1 MRRLAKQQV
10 GFGNGDTEDGKPLR
24 RRRRRRRKFKTGR
37 VRDEVGERGEA
48 EVKEENVREW
58 GFGKWEIGN
67 GSGSESESESEV
79 GLQLHFLLALLA
91 FPPNFNYYCFFII

>member
-1 MRRLAKQQV
+1 M
-10 GFGNGDTEDGKPLR
+10 
-24 RRRRRRRKFKTGR
+24 GR

-58 GFGKWEIGN
+58 GFGKWENGN
-67 GSGSESESESEV
+67 GGGSESESEV